1 MLSASSEDKC
11 SLPLATR
18 HEAVRRCNQAQSDV
32 RILSDDLSCLPS
44 RHTGVHCDGVRVSY
58 WGPLGREWSHIIFN
72 HPLQGHDV
80 MFLICFLLL
89 PSDTLSGVLADGSF
103 LFVPFRVSRQSTVVS
118 GLLFFF
124 FFCCSGV
131 VIYVAI
137 TPTVS
142 PVTLIP
148 RNIKL
153 FSLPAIGSIDVA
165 WVSFPLV
172 SVTDSG
178 ILLTFSSRFHLLPAV
193 FSLFFLTVFCF
204 FLEYWF
210 PASPI

>member
-1 MLSASSEDKC
+1 MFAAFSDEA
-11 SLPLATR
+11 

-89 PSDTLSGVLADGSF
+89 PCATLSGVLADGSF

-118 GLLFFF
+118 GLLFFIF
-124 FFCCSGV
+124 LLLLGCCYICCNHS
-131 VIYVAI
+131 
-137 TPTVS
+137 
-142 PVTLIP
+142 
-148 RNIKL
+148 
-153 FSLPAIGSIDVA
+153 D
-165 WVSFPLV
+165 SFPCDA
-172 SVTDSG
+172 DSQEHK
-178 ILLTFSSRFHLLPAV
+178 IVQPPSHRLH
-193 FSLFFLTVFCF
+193 
-204 FLEYWF
+204 
-210 PASPI
+210 